1 MRFLV
6 VLFLIYNYNYKNK
19 SSKLFLCNSNT
30 LRNKVVSEKYN
41 GYDHRNLNDMNKTSQ
56 VTLYKI
62 QQHFEKK
69 KILDLLQDTNVSL
82 TTKILLLQD
91 SSIKPSNLYAG
102 GLMKDFEFEF

>member
-6 VLFLIYNYNYKNK
+6 VLFLIYNYNNKNK

-41 GYDHRNLNDMNKTSQ
+41 GYDHRNFNETTQ
-56 VTLYKI
+56 VSLYKI
-62 QQHFEKK
+62 QEYFEKK
-69 KILDLLQDTNVSL
+69 KLLDILQNKNISL

-91 SSIKPSNLYAG
+91 SSIRPASLYAG
-102 GLMKDFEFEF
+102 GLMKDFDFEF

>member
-1 MRFLV
+1 MMFLV
-6 VLFLIYNYNYKNK
+6 LLYLIYNQKK
-19 SSKLFLCNSNT
+19 SSNLFLHNSNT
-30 LRNKVVSEKYN
+30 LRNTVVSEKYN

-56 VTLYKI
+56 VTVYKI

-69 KILDLLQDTNVSL
+69 KILDLLQDTNISL

>member
-1 MRFLV
+1 MMFLV
-6 VLFLIYNYNYKNK
+6 LLYLIYNQKKTSN
-19 SSKLFLCNSNT
+19 LFLHNSNT

-69 KILDLLQDTNVSL
+69 KILDLLQDTNISL

-91 SSIKPSNLYAG
+91 SSIKPSNLYGG
-102 GLMKDFEFEF
+102 GLMKDFDFEF

>member
-1 MRFLV
+1 MFLV
-6 VLFLIYNYNYKNK
+6 LLYLIYNQKK
-19 SSKLFLCNSNT
+19 SSNLFLYNSNT
-30 LRNKVVSEKYN
+30 LINKVVSEKYN

-56 VTLYKI
+56 VTVYKI

-82 TTKILLLQD
+82 TTKIILLQD

-102 GLMKDFEFEF
+102 GLMKDFDFEF

>member
-1 MRFLV
+1 MMFLV
-6 VLFLIYNYNYKNK
+6 LLYLIYNQKK
-19 SSKLFLCNSNT
+19 SSNLFLYNSNT
-30 LRNKVVSEKYN
+30 LINKVVSEKYN

-56 VTLYKI
+56 VTVYKI

-82 TTKILLLQD
+82 TTKIILLQD

-102 GLMKDFEFEF
+102 GLMKDFDFEF

>member
-1 MRFLV
+1 MFLV
-6 VLFLIYNYNYKNK
+6 LLYLIYNQKK
-19 SSKLFLCNSNT
+19 SSNLFLYNSNT

-56 VTLYKI
+56 VTVYKI

-82 TTKILLLQD
+82 TTKIILLQD

-102 GLMKDFEFEF
+102 GLMKDFDFEF